1 VTPRARSLY
10 PKLSTLAILV
20 VCLSAVLPY
29 LVTVRDYFV
38 ADDFGVVQILSQKP
52 AWYFPRWFVGSWME
66 NVFGVPPQEIRPFP
80 AVSYQLTALAGSTS
94 PTVHHVVNILIHAVN
109 GVLALTI
116 ARQVAGL
123 SLPAATAA
131 AVLFVILPVQVES
144 VAWITGRVDSLPALF
159 YLASFLAYAEWRT
172 VGSHA
177 RSRYV
182 ISVAL
187 FFAALFSKE
196 NTITMLATLV
206 LYDSLVARRDAR
218 PSWMT
223 ARAYFPYVP
232 YLLLTVGFLLLRYTL
247 FGDLVRESELQPGAF
262 ASFGDRVG
270 RHVQRIVLGGLGA
283 GAPMIWTALLIAAGL
298 VLGIWRKW
306 VPLYFGPLWTIVALI
321 PTIAAGYESPRHLYL
336 AALGWVMLLGFA
348 FQSLWTREGS
358 VRTRAIAGAFA
369 VAAVAG
375 YLVVLRIPLAN
386 LHAAATISE
395 AAAADLQQEASSAVP
410 GTLVIVGAPLRSW
423 EWALPLVARPPFS
436 SEDLT
441 KRVFIVSPWLLHCCR
456 TEWLDDTHRTLRAWS
471 GQPVLKPILILHWDN
486 VNGRLSRL
494 TDTDYPDLR
503 TAIPVLIEENT
514 VDYLDRLI
522 LRLTNELAPRP
533 TRD

>member
-206 LYDSLVARRDAR
+206 LYDSLVVRRDAR

-232 YLLLTVGFLLLRYTL
+232 YLLLTVGFLLLRYIVWRS
-247 FGDLVRESELQPGAF
+247 GWAPRPADRAGRPRRRGADDLDCSTDCSRPGTWDLAEM
-262 ASFGDRVG
+262 
-270 RHVQRIVLGGLGA
+270 
-283 GAPMIWTALLIAAGL
+283 GAPVFWTALDDRCPDSDDSCRVRIAASL
-298 VLGIWRKW
+298 VSC
-306 VPLYFGPLWTIVALI
+306 
-321 PTIAAGYESPRHLYL
+321 SPGMGH
-336 AALGWVMLLGFA
+336 
-348 FQSLWTREGS
+348 
-358 VRTRAIAGAFA
+358 
-369 VAAVAG
+369 VAG
-375 YLVVLRIPLAN
+375 LCV
-386 LHAAATISE
+386 SE
-395 AAAADLQQEASSAVP
+395 S
-410 GTLVIVGAPLRSW
+410 
-423 EWALPLVARPPFS
+423 
-436 SEDLT
+436 
-441 KRVFIVSPWLLHCCR
+441 
-456 TEWLDDTHRTLRAWS
+456 LDT
-471 GQPVLKPILILHWDN
+471 
-486 VNGRLSRL
+486 
-494 TDTDYPDLR
+494 
-503 TAIPVLIEENT
+503 
-514 VDYLDRLI
+514 
-522 LRLTNELAPRP
+522 
-533 TRD
+533 

>member
-1 VTPRARSLY
+1 
-10 PKLSTLAILV
+10 
-20 VCLSAVLPY
+20 
-29 LVTVRDYFV
+29 VTVRDYFV

-80 AVSYQLTALAGSTS
+80 AVSYQLTALTGSTS
-94 PTVHHVVNILIHAVN
+94 PTVHHLVNIFIHAVN
-109 GVLALTI
+109 GVLVLAI

-123 SLPAATAA
+123 SPPAATAA
-131 AVLFVILPVQVES
+131 AVLFVILPVHVES

-159 YLASFLAYAEWRT
+159 YLASFLAYAQWRAD
-172 VGSHA
+172 GSHGRA
-177 RSRYV
+177 RYA
-182 ISVAL
+182 ISVVL

-206 LYDSLVARRDAR
+206 LYDGLVAGRGAAR
-218 PSWMT
+218 SWMT
-223 ARAYFPYVP
+223 ARAYLPYVP
-232 YLLLTVGFLLLRYTL
+232 YVLLTVGFLLLRYTL
-247 FGDLVRESELQPGAF
+247 FGDLVRESELQSGAF
-262 ASFGDRVG
+262 ATFGDRIG
-270 RHVQRIVLGGLGA
+270 RHVQRIVLGGIGS
-283 GAPMIWTALLIAAGL
+283 GGPMIWTALLIATGL
-298 VLGIWRKW
+298 LLGIWRKW
-306 VPLYFGPLWTIVALI
+306 VPLYFGPLWIIVGLI
-321 PTIAAGYESPRHLYL
+321 PTIAAGYESSRHLYL
-336 AALGWVMLLGFA
+336 AAVGWVMLPGFA
-348 FQSLWTREGS
+348 FQGLWTGERS
-358 VRTRAIAGAFA
+358 AQTRVVAGALA

-375 YLVVLRIPLAN
+375 YLVVLRTPLAN
-386 LHAAATISE
+386 LHTAAMISKAAAT
-395 AAAADLQQEASSAVP
+395 DLQREASAAVP

-471 GQPVLKPILILHWDN
+471 SQPVPRPIVVLHWDN

-494 TDTDYPDLR
+494 TDTDYSDLR
-503 TAIPVLIEENT
+503 TAIPVLLEEHT

-533 TRD
+533 GKN